1 MSHPGTRFTCMPRRH
16 AAILCDIDGCLGP
29 ESSHPLDIVG
39 LSRIAEHNRRA
50 EGGSSDVPVL
60 TLCSGRPQPFAEAL
74 CRTLANTTMPIVAEN
89 GVWLFHPATSAF
101 MLDPTITDDHLR
113 MVAEATGYIRRDL
126 VPRGVVIQPGKTAS
140 ISLYHEDTSVLMR
153 LRDELRERFSR
164 ESWSLRV
171 SNTVRWIN
179 CDLEHVSK
187 STGIDRF
194 MAVTGL
200 QKPVLAGIGD
210 SLSDLAI
217 RTHVAWFACPS
228 NADERLKEHA
238 DYVSPHAEIAGV
250 LDIVGRLT
258 SSTLKG

>member
-1 MSHPGTRFTCMPRRH
+1 MSRTF

-29 ESSHPLDIVG
+29 ESSHPLDIAG

-50 EGGSSDVPVL
+50 ESDPSVGPLL

-74 CRTLANTTMPIVAEN
+74 CRTLANTTMPVVAEN

-101 MLDPTITDDHLR
+101 MLDPAISDDHLR
-113 MVAEATGYIRRDL
+113 MVAEATAYIRRDL

-140 ISLYHEDTSVLMR
+140 ISLYHDDTPTLLG
-153 LRDELRERFSR
+153 LRDELKARFTREGWR
-164 ESWSLRV
+164 LRV

-194 MAVTGL
+194 MRVTGL
-200 QKPVLAGIGD
+200 TKPALAGIGD
-210 SLSDLAI
+210 SLSDMAI

-238 DYVSPHAEIAGV
+238 DYVSPDAEIAGV
-250 LDIVGRLT
+250 LDIVERLT
-258 SSTLKG
+258 RISLDG

>member
-1 MSHPGTRFTCMPRRH
+1 MPDTF

-29 ESSHPLDIVG
+29 ESSHPLDIAG

-50 EGGSSDVPVL
+50 ESGSSDSPVL

-101 MLDPTITDDHLR
+101 LLDPTITNDHLR
-113 MVAEATGYIRRDL
+113 MVAEATAYIRRDL

-140 ISLYHEDTSVLMR
+140 ISLYHDDTPTLLG
-153 LRDELRERFSR
+153 LRDELKERFAR
-164 ESWSLRV
+164 EGWLLRV

-194 MAVTGL
+194 MRVTGL
-200 QKPVLAGIGD
+200 SKPALAGIGD

-250 LDIVGRLT
+250 LDIVERLM
-258 SSTLKG
+258 SPSIGN